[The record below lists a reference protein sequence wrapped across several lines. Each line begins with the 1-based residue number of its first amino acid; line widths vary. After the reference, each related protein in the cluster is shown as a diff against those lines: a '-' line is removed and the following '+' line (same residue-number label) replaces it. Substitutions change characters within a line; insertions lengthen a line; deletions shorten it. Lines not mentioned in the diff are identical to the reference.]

1 MDVTIETAVEIL
13 TGSVPRQLNIKL
25 DNRDRTILK
34 SISNQISKN
43 MALTDRQAEML
54 VRKIERYRGGLELNG
69 LDVSELLEK
78 KSTRLP
84 IRLIDRAQT
93 VSLVVDQ
100 DKGQEQIMVV
110 HQKTKKF
117 EDLWSD
123 TRKKIQGRTIETFS
137 QKIFPLNEN
146 NLNLVAD
153 ILTFLDF
160 DVSDDIAE
168 YLEKI
173 QKIHEESEKY
183 QPCLD
188 LVDENFEIK
197 NLPSTVAEKILG
209 NFKNFE
215 KDDLLAVLSSL
226 KIHKISLKSPKILE
240 KIKKSYQ
247 GTDTSLAEKIIFS
260 ESSRLRI
267 DPEQYDLEKFIE
279 TLILLKNQ
287 PILVILEENEHTLTQ
302 MKSLVSVFKKFLSEK
317 EMTVFFRLA
326 SSEKNSLEFSKFVK
340 ENQLNNFIDE
350 KIKAVFISKQR
361 IPKPLMTAAW
371 KPDAALMMARN
382 DFGKI
387 SVYLNDI
394 PNIYYYNDS
403 VTLRRVGERRWTEID
418 QL

>member
-13 TGSVPRQLNIKL
+13 TGTVPRQINIRL
-25 DNRDRTILK
+25 DGRDKTILR

-43 MALTDRQAEML
+43 LALTDRQAGML
-54 VRKIERYRGGLELNG
+54 LRKIERYRGGLELNG
-69 LDVSELLEK
+69 LDVEHLLEK
-78 KSTRLP
+78 KATRLP
-84 IRLIDRAQT
+84 LRFIDRTQT
-93 VSLVVDQ
+93 ISLIFDQ
-100 DKGQEQIMVV
+100 DKKQEQIIVV

-123 TRKKIQGRTIETFS
+123 TRKKVQGRIIETFS

-146 NLNLVAD
+146 NLNLVID
-153 ILTFLDF
+153 MLTFLDF
-160 DVSDDIAE
+160 DVSDDVAE

-173 QKIHEESEKY
+173 QKIHGETEKY
-183 QPCLD
+183 QPYLD
-188 LVDENFEIK
+188 IVNEKFEIK
-197 NLPSTVAEKILG
+197 NLPAAPAEKILE
-209 NFKNFE
+209 NFRGFE
-215 KDDLLAVLSSL
+215 KDTLLPFLSSL
-226 KIHKISLKSPKILE
+226 KNHKISLKSQKIPE
-240 KIKKSYQ
+240 KIKNLYQ
-247 GTDTSLAEKIIFS
+247 GTDTALAEKIIFS

-267 DPEQYDLEKFIE
+267 DPERYNLEKFIE

-287 PILVILEENEHTLTQ
+287 PILVILEENEHTLIQ
-302 MKSLVSVFKKFLSEK
+302 MKTLIGIFKEFFSDK
-317 EMTVFFRLA
+317 EMTVFFRLG

-350 KIKAVFISKQR
+350 KIKVVFISKQR

-371 KPDAALMMARN
+371 KPSTALMLAGN

-403 VTLRRVGERRWTEID
+403 VTLRRTSGRRWTEID